1 MITKILISGIILLLM
16 TGNSYA
22 QEVRSF
28 TLKEAQQYAIEN
40 NYDVINAGTDVEI
53 ARKMVKENLA
63 IGLPQVNAS
72 AGYSN
77 YFELP
82 TSLIPAEFMGGN
94 PGEFAELQFGTQHNA
109 TWNASI
115 SQLLF
120 SGKYIVAL
128 MATKAYVHLNET
140 TYQKSEIEI
149 KDIIARSYY
158 PVIILKENKKVFDST
173 LISLSKMLYETEEY
187 YKAGFLEDTDV
198 DQLKL
203 LIADM
208 QTTITNIDNQLEIA
222 YNMLKYQLGMKANDE
237 IEITDNLENLLAEVD
252 KEILL
257 NSTFDF
263 NNHIDYI
270 MLKDQEKMAFLQ
282 MKLDQSEYY
291 PTLSG
296 FYQFQQDAMRN
307 EFNFFNNEKWFTNQ
321 MLGIQ
326 LEVPIFSSG
335 SRRYKV
341 QQSKLELEKLKVMD
355 DQLQQGL
362 SLKVSTVKSEF
373 NNAYLIYLNRKVAVS
388 NAEKIYQKTEV
399 KYREGI
405 ANSLDLSQTYNQYLT
420 NQIEYLGSILDL
432 LNKKSELEKELT
444 NANY

>member
-1 MITKILISGIILLLM
+1 MITRILLTGIILLQFISI
-16 TGNSYA
+16 SYA
-22 QEVRSF
+22 QEVKSF
-28 TLKEAQQYAIEN
+28 TLREAQQFAIEN

-53 ARKMVKENLA
+53 ARKRVKENLA
-63 IGLPQVNAS
+63 VGLPQVNAS

-82 TSLIPAEFMGGN
+82 TSLIPAEFVGGN
-94 PGEFAELQFGTQHNA
+94 PGEFEELQFGTQHNA

-120 SGKYIVAL
+120 SGQYIVAL
-128 MATKAYVHLNET
+128 MATKAFVDLNET
-140 TYQKSEIEI
+140 NYQKSEIEI
-149 KDIIARSYY
+149 KYIIAQTYY

-173 LISLSKMLYETEEY
+173 LNSLNKMLYETEEY
-187 YKAGFLEDTDV
+187 YNAGFIEDTDV

-208 QTTITNIDNQLEIA
+208 QTTITNIDNQLKIA
-222 YNMLKYQLGMKANDE
+222 YNMLKYQLGMMADDE

-252 KEILL
+252 KEILM
-257 NSTFDF
+257 NSSFNF
-263 NNHIDYI
+263 NNHIDYKL
-270 MLKDQEKMAFLQ
+270 LKNQEEMAFLQ
-282 MKLDQSEYY
+282 MKLDQSQYY

-307 EFNFFNNEKWFTNQ
+307 DFNFFNNDKWYTNQ

-326 LEVPIFSSG
+326 LDVPIWSSG
-335 SRRYKV
+335 QRKNKL
-341 QQSKLELEKLKVMD
+341 QQSKLEIEKLKVVD
-355 DQLQQGL
+355 NQLQQGL
-362 SLKVSTVKSEF
+362 TLKVSTVKSEF
-373 NNAYLIYLNRKVAVS
+373 NNAYLIYLNRKMAVG

-444 NANY
+444 KVNY